1 MAQTNPYL
9 GVSFNNL
16 RKALY
21 MVFFGIDEVEENGVK
36 KSLACDFSSPKYKYI
51 IPMQG
56 TSITLWKKVTLFLN
70 LNRRTRSA
78 CFGLNVTKA

>member
-21 MVFFGIDEVEENGVK
+21 MVFFGVDEVEENGK
-36 KSLACDFSSPKYKYI
+36 KRSLANDFSSPKYKYI

-56 TSITLWKKVTLFLN
+56 NFDNPLEGLDAKDTFCMFLD
-70 LNRRTRSA
+70 
-78 CFGLNVTKA
+78 